1 MGIQDLDQCPL
12 HDLVF
17 HGRDA
22 QWPVRAGGGRS
33 VVIPSVGTVV
43 LVRFPFSD
51 LSRSK
56 LRPAVVLADTGRND
70 WVLCQITSQPY
81 ADPLAV
87 EITNSD
93 LVSGSFRKNSYA
105 RAGKLFTANAAIM
118 TKEIGELKSEK
129 LEEIIR
135 TVISLLEKSIV

>member
-1 MGIQDLDQCPL
+1 M
-12 HDLVF
+12 
-17 HGRDA
+17 
-22 QWPVRAGGGRS
+22 
-33 VVIPSVGTVV
+33 VIPSIGTVV

-56 LRPAVVLADTGRND
+56 VRPAVVLADTGRND

-81 ADPLAV
+81 ADPLTV

-93 LVSGSFRKNSYA
+93 LASGSFKKDSYA
-105 RAGKLFTANAAIM
+105 RPGKLFTANSGIM
-118 TKEIGELKSEK
+118 SKELGELKSEK

-135 TVISLLEKSIV
+135 VVISLLEKSIV

>member
-1 MGIQDLDQCPL
+1 M
-12 HDLVF
+12 
-17 HGRDA
+17 
-22 QWPVRAGGGRS
+22 
-33 VVIPSVGTVV
+33 VIPSVGTVV

-70 WVLCQITSQPY
+70 WILCQVTSQSY
-81 ADPLAV
+81 TDPKAV

-93 LVSGSFRKNSYA
+93 LTSGSFRKDSYA
-105 RAGKLFTANAAIM
+105 RAGKLFTANEGIM
-118 TKEIGELKSEK
+118 TKEIGELKPEK

-135 TVISLLEKSIV
+135 AVISLLEDSIV